1 MNQPI
6 FINAGKFI
14 SQGRGK
20 HPTRVIDSTELIYV
34 VSGSLKMF
42 YGKKDYDISAG
53 EFLFISPGVRHGGR
67 ETFQDNLVFFWIHF
81 HAGKESFPDTGKVA
95 YPEKMAAVF
104 DTVLSEQQ
112 NRNDQFVCGR
122 LLELLLYETS
132 VKLPCPAQNNGNAI
146 NHLAASAKRII
157 TLRYTDNIST
167 AELAELLRCNA
178 NYLGRLYKKSY
189 NISILDDLN
198 KIRLKHAAQFL
209 RETPSSVK
217 EIAFSCGFNDI
228 AYFRRRFFREYAMRP
243 GEYRKLYSANHINT
257 E

>member
-1 MNQPI
+1 MNNAV

-14 SQGRGK
+14 SQGRGI
-20 HPTRVIDSTELIYV
+20 HPVRMIDSTELIYV
-34 VSGSLKMF
+34 VSGTLEIF
-42 YGKKDYDISAG
+42 YAEKDYDITAG
-53 EFLFISPGVRHGGR
+53 NFLFIRPGIRHGGR
-67 ETFQDNLVFFWIHF
+67 ETFQDNLVFFWLHF
-81 HAGKESFPDTGKVA
+81 HTETDNFPDTGTVA
-95 YPEKMAAVF
+95 YPEKMASVF
-104 DTVLSEQQ
+104 DTILSEQQ
-112 NRNDQFVCGR
+112 TRNDKFVCNK
-122 LLELLLYETS
+122 LLELLLYETT
-132 VKLPCPAQNNGNAI
+132 VNPPCPTGDLNCKNNP
-146 NHLAASAKRII
+146 LAASARRIL

-167 AELAELLRCNA
+167 AELAKMLHCNA
-178 NYLGRLYKKSY
+178 DYLGRIYKKIY

-209 RETPSSVK
+209 RETPTSVK